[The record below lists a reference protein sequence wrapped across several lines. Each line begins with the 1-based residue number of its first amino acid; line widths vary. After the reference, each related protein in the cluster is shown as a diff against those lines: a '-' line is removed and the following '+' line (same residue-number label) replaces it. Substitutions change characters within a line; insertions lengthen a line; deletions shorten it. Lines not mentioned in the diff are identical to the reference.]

1 MIHYRFKK
9 LIFLKHGSAPMS
21 QKTFLNIGGYC
32 FGNPLISKEVYLEQE
47 SILLRPD
54 GEST

>member
-1 MIHYRFKK
+1 M
-9 LIFLKHGSAPMS
+9 LPMS
-21 QKTFLNIGGYC
+21 QKTFLNIVGGYC

-54 GEST
+54 E